1 MSLVSGFVLKGLVRI
16 AYESYDP
23 NLMPLSLFSRTDV
36 QAKILEGDTLQ
47 VRRDGSIN
55 LNCVINYHSNSSN
68 TLILWYHNSNLLNYN
83 KDVLTKSRVLF
94 NKETG
99 LSYLHSSLRI
109 NEADSSHAGNYTC
122 ELTNVGFIISS
133 YPISVFVSDNP
144 SAINYNAV
152 ENYNKHR
159 ALKEEFGI
167 LLDSSS
173 TRGHL
178 NSFFVFCSCILL
190 FLLNVNHVQR

>member
-1 MSLVSGFVLKGLVRI
+1 M
-16 AYESYDP
+16 
-23 NLMPLSLFSRTDV
+23 
-36 QAKILEGDTLQ
+36 
-47 VRRDGSIN
+47 RRDGPIN

-83 KDVLTKSRVLF
+83 KDVLTKSRVLL

-99 LSYLHSSLRI
+99 SSYLHSSLRI
-109 NEADSSHAGNYTC
+109 SQADSSHAGNYTC

-133 YPISVFVSDNP
+133 YPIGVHVSDNP

-152 ENYNKHR
+152 NNYNKHR

-173 TRGHL
+173 ARCDLSSLYLLGSAILVYSL
-178 NSFFVFCSCILL
+178 NANL
-190 FLLNVNHVQR
+190 HR

>member
-1 MSLVSGFVLKGLVRI
+1 M
-16 AYESYDP
+16 
-23 NLMPLSLFSRTDV
+23 
-36 QAKILEGDTLQ
+36 Q

-55 LNCVINYHSNSSN
+55 LNCVINYHTNSSN

-83 KDVLTKSRVLF
+83 KDVLTKSRVLL

-99 LSYLHSSLRI
+99 SSYLHSSLRI
-109 NEADSSHAGNYTC
+109 NQADSSHAGNYTC

-152 ENYNKHR
+152 NNYNKHR

-173 TRGHL
+173 IRCHSNVL
-178 NSFFVFCSCILL
+178 YLFFSCILL
-190 FLLNVNHVQR
+190 YLLNLNSLQR

>member
-1 MSLVSGFVLKGLVRI
+1 MR
-16 AYESYDP
+16 
-23 NLMPLSLFSRTDV
+23 FSVCSADV

-55 LNCVINYHSNSSN
+55 LNCVINYHTNSSN

-99 LSYLHSSLRI
+99 SSYLHSSLRI
-109 NEADSSHAGNYTC
+109 NQADSSHAGNYTC

-133 YPISVFVSDNP
+133 CPISVDVGDNNP
-144 SAINYNAV
+144 AAINYNAV
-152 ENYNKHR
+152 NNYNKHR

-167 LLDSSS
+167 LLDSASM
-173 TRGHL
+173 RCHL
-178 NSFFVFCSCILL
+178 NAPNLLYSGILL
-190 FLLNVNHVQR
+190 LYLLNVNHLQR